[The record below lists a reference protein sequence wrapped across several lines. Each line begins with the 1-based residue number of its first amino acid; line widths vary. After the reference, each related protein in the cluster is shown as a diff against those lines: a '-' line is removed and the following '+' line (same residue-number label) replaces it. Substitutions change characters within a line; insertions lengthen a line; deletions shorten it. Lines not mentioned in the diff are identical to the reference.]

1 MNWFHNANEFIGD
14 VDNILRVASNLEDL
28 AKAIIKE
35 IVDNNFVATGQHTN
49 DSLFIRMS
57 NSLHDFVLPCMAPVL
72 GQEPSAFGERCHT
85 PDEGVLEQEEESVGV
100 CLAVEN

>member
-1 MNWFHNANEFIGD
+1 MNWLHNANEFIGD

-35 IVDNNFVATGQHTN
+35 IIDNNFVATGEHTN

-72 GQEPSAFGERCHT
+72 GQEPFAFGERCHT
-85 PDEGVLEQEEESVGV
+85 PDEGVL
-100 CLAVEN
+100 